1 MVSRAISKR
10 NFAEGEGPILVS
22 MGDRKAMKKVME
34 YVGFVELLAGAL
46 AIAGVVGF
54 VSKYFIAQTHVVE
67 PYVLPTFFLGL
78 LLFFI
83 RPGLEIEKLHYRNTA
98 GMIFWLSFVLS
109 AITSL
114 SEWSWLLYNM
124 CVADAF
130 AAVKINTIGNV
141 ILVVLLLT
149 QMHLKSMA
157 KGLSMRSLG
166 GKFEWCGI
174 FVLWAST
181 PALQVMTCL
190 RRFSG
195 NSAVSYS
202 LMTVCLGFTAMGI
215 VLILVGEHEIEEDE
229 SQETE
234 PLKPGKIDKT
244 GKTDACPP
252 SDASTAEGSDVG
264 ESGGAYSRQASDNV

>member
-1 MVSRAISKR
+1 
-10 NFAEGEGPILVS
+10 
-22 MGDRKAMKKVME
+22 
-34 YVGFVELLAGAL
+34 
-46 AIAGVVGF
+46 
-54 VSKYFIAQTHVVE
+54 
-67 PYVLPTFFLGL
+67 
-78 LLFFI
+78 
-83 RPGLEIEKLHYRNTA
+83 
-98 GMIFWLSFVLS
+98 MIFWLSFVLS

-114 SEWSWLLYNM
+114 CEWSWLFYNM
-124 CVADAF
+124 YVADAF
-130 AAVKINTIGNV
+130 AAVKINSIGNV

-181 PALQVMTCL
+181 PALQVMNCL

-229 SQETE
+229 SQESE
-234 PLKPGKIDKT
+234 PLKPGKT

-252 SDASTAEGSDVG
+252 SDASTADT
-264 ESGGAYSRQASDNV
+264 YSRQNSDNV